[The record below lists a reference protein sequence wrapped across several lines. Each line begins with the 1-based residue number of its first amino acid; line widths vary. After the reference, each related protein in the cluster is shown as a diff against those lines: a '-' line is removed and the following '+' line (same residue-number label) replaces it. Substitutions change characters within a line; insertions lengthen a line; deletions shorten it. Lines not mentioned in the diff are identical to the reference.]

1 MSSSNN
7 QKLSRILSDDSA
19 LNQLH
24 KAAAVQLL
32 AEPYDPGQLNKILE
46 RIYLRKQEIVDQF
59 NEKFPPKP
67 PHQECRH
74 AELRGVKFRN
84 GTLPRKGD
92 YRYLLTWG
100 HETLHLWT
108 HTQNSYTG
116 LVAEVDESVNSVDI
130 WRTFGEALKLA
141 IALNRCLE
149 SFPQMCYQWIYWF
162 DPSLDRS
169 EQHYGPEPPSVYDE
183 GAEIIRIQ
191 QIYEVSSQL
200 ELLQRSEPFFVS
212 IQNLIVAIE
221 NHQFCQECA
230 LVPPERRMHH
240 HSEPEK
246 WEQVIALPKMET
258 AIVQAT
264 RAVEGL
270 LGQPGDRS
278 TKQKLRRVQ
287 NRWQQAVDIKCD
299 EVFSDTGLS
308 YLDYYYSL
316 FNLRG
321 NSAHCRGS
329 LPFDLTRRL
338 AVQAQTFAWNI
349 VIAFFRKHRLAA
361 EDVVEVLKMNQDLI
375 ESEPEIWSTPLT
387 AESKHDI
394 PFAQ

>member
-1 MSSSNN
+1 M
-7 QKLSRILSDDSA
+7 SRILSDDSA

-32 AEPYDPGQLNKILE
+32 AEPHDPGQLNKILE
-46 RIYLRKQEIVDQF
+46 SINLRKQELVGQF
-59 NEKFPPKP
+59 KEKFPPDP
-67 PHQECRH
+67 PHRECRH
-74 AELRGVKFRN
+74 AELRGVKFQN

-100 HETLHLWT
+100 HEKLHLWT
-108 HTQNSYTG
+108 HTKNSYTG

-141 IALNRCLE
+141 IALNRGLE
-149 SFPQMCYQWIYWF
+149 SFPQTSYQWIYRF

-169 EQHYGPEPPSVYDE
+169 EQHYGPEPSSVYDE
-183 GAEIIRIQ
+183 GAEIIRIR

-200 ELLQRSEPFFVS
+200 ELLQRSEPFFVAV
-212 IQNLIVAIE
+212 QNLIVAME
-221 NHQFCQECA
+221 NHQFCQDCA
-230 LVPPERRMHH
+230 LVSPERRMHD

-278 TKQKLRRVQ
+278 TPQKRSRVED
-287 NRWQQAVDIKCD
+287 RWQEAVDINCD
-299 EVFSDTGLS
+299 EVFSGTGMS
-308 YLDYYYSL
+308 YLDYYYFL

-321 NSAHCRGS
+321 SSAHSRGFLS
-329 LPFDLTRRL
+329 FSLTRQL
-338 AVQAQTFAWNI
+338 AVQAQTFAWKI
-349 VIAFFRKHRLAA
+349 VIAHFQKHRLAA
-361 EDVVEVLKMNQDLI
+361 EDAVEALKMNQDLI
-375 ESEPEIWSTPLT
+375 ESEPESWSTPLT
-387 AESKHDI
+387 AENKHDI